1 MTPSRATAETLAAV
15 TPRALHAYLAAQGWR
30 KAEAIGDKGDLYAR
44 DGAPEIL
51 APASDHIADYVLT
64 MSQIVDILAST
75 EDRDALAV
83 LRDLAIADVDLIRV
97 RAHEAEEDGSISIA
111 RGVDLVQQSHDMLLA
126 AACAASQPK
135 RAYRAGSN
143 KEASDYMST
152 VRIGQTERGSFVLT
166 LVSPVPPSLVAND
179 QQPSLWP
186 EVETE
191 PFARKVT
198 RQLIRALESAREAVA
213 RANRGEGI
221 DAFVQRVGF
230 GVSAN
235 LCSAVANLAKDGNG
249 LDVSVAW
256 ALTRLTP
263 QRRSR
268 VDFTRADA
276 DILSE
281 AASVLRDREPR
292 PSEKIEGQVT
302 HLARGLD
309 VTDGQVTI
317 KAVVDGRMS
326 SVRAY
331 FGPELYGQVVDAHKE
346 RRTVTLEGDLQRDGQ
361 RWRLVNPRDLVVLP
375 DDGNEELPPTAAPKQ
390 ISNDE
395 GRPPLRSDQPMN

>member
-1 MTPSRATAETLAAV
+1 MTPSRATAEALAAV

-30 KAEAIGDKGDLYAR
+30 KAEAIGDKGDLYAL

-126 AACAASQPK
+126 AACAAAQPK

-166 LVSPVPPSLVAND
+166 LVSPVPPSLVASD
-179 QQPSLWP
+179 QQTSLWP

-198 RQLIRALESAREAVA
+198 RQLIRALESARDAVA
-213 RANRGEGI
+213 LANRGQGI
-221 DAFVQRVGF
+221 DAFKQRVGF

-235 LCSAVANLAKDGNG
+235 LCGAVANLAKDGNG
-249 LDVSVAW
+249 MDVSVAW

-281 AASVLRDREPR
+281 AAAVLRDREPR
-292 PSEKIEGQVT
+292 PGERLEGHVVNLARGPDAEFGQVT
-302 HLARGLD
+302 LRAL
-309 VTDGQVTI
+309 
-317 KAVVDGRMS
+317 VDGRMS
-326 SVRAY
+326 SIKAD
-331 FGPELYGQVVDAHKE
+331 FGPDHYRQVADAHLE
-346 RRTVTLEGDLQRDGQ
+346 RRSLSLEGDLIREGQ
-361 RWRLVNPRDLVVLP
+361 RWRIVNPRGLVVQPTEEP
-375 DDGNEELPPTAAPKQ
+375 DDVEVMEVDVPPEAVDEQKRLPK
-390 ISNDE
+390 D
-395 GRPPLRSDQPMN
+395 